1 MRQGAHQMR
10 DLEPLFPLAFCFGI
24 LVWPVASFKT
34 SMRKLPIKLHMICME
49 VLRRAGLPLVGLWAL
64 FSNKTKHL
72 QCYTSNYLY
81 LWNLLSTCEGKK
93 LSENLSSDFIR
104 LKVLWLHEK
113 SVSWSSRRA
122 WHKSLISDSWWE
134 HARTSCSFC
143 WCIFWFI
150 AALANLWSTLC
161 VNMRVAQEYT
171 PAASLKSLKPNY
183 AIYEV
188 YESSTHTFLILFV
201 FSSWEMLESPWRLA
215 NHQHQ
220 SSSSKIG

>member
-10 DLEPLFPLAFCFGI
+10 DLEPLSPLAFCFGC
-24 LVWPVASFKT
+24 LCLASCQLQDFHEKTAHLWP
-34 SMRKLPIKLHMICME
+34 MICME

-93 LSENLSSDFIR
+93 LSENLSSDFTR

-134 HARTSCSFC
+134 HARTSCAFF
-143 WCIFWFI
+143 WCIFW
-150 AALANLWSTLC
+150 
-161 VNMRVAQEYT
+161 
-171 PAASLKSLKPNY
+171 
-183 AIYEV
+183 
-188 YESSTHTFLILFV
+188 
-201 FSSWEMLESPWRLA
+201 
-215 NHQHQ
+215 
-220 SSSSKIG
+220 

>member
-1 MRQGAHQMR
+1 
-10 DLEPLFPLAFCFGI
+10 
-24 LVWPVASFKT
+24 
-34 SMRKLPIKLHMICME
+34 MRKLPIFSFTWSAWRFWEELGYPWLVCVSPLLKQNKASAVLYITLFVFVKSVEHM
-49 VLRRAGLPLVGLWAL
+49 RR
-64 FSNKTKHL
+64 
-72 QCYTSNYLY
+72 
-81 LWNLLSTCEGKK
+81 KK

-161 VNMRVAQEYT
+161 VNVQVAQEYT
-171 PAASLKSLKPNY
+171 PAASLKPNMQSTKSTKAVPIPFRLFILGDVGITLKTCKSPTSKPFLENPLKKKHCQCSV
-183 AIYEV
+183 IPRRP
-188 YESSTHTFLILFV
+188 SSTT
-201 FSSWEMLESPWRLA
+201 WEK
-215 NHQHQ
+215 HC
-220 SSSSKIG
+220 K